1 MKELES
7 ILKSLMTGKSS
18 HPDFLVCDIFKEGVN
33 GQDIK
38 LSMLL
43 MMNKMKEQTSIPEGL
58 ENANITMLKK
68 EMDLN
73 NWRGIFVSSVLKTIL
88 MKLFH
93 GRAYEIVSQS
103 MTDSP
108 IGTQN
113 TKSVRN
119 PIFVFNSIISDV
131 LSSKKKS
138 SIDLNI
144 MDHKQMFD
152 TEEVPTC
159 LHSLYESGVKN
170 YIFALIYEANK
181 TATFVVKTP
190 GGNTELA
197 TINKNIMQ
205 GDVLSPLV
213 SSNMVTW

>member
-103 MTDSP
+103 MTDSR

-152 TEEVPTC
+152 T
-159 LHSLYESGVKN
+159 
-170 YIFALIYEANK
+170 
-181 TATFVVKTP
+181 
-190 GGNTELA
+190 
-197 TINKNIMQ
+197 
-205 GDVLSPLV
+205 
-213 SSNMVTW
+213 